1 MKGKKFTAAEKHFQE
16 KETKL
21 RKEMNDWRTVAIE
34 RAEEIVELK
43 EELRQAESTIAQQ
56 QDWIER
62 LLQYTELSLDDIKA
76 ACKKDKAMA
85 ACADMLLGA
94 STFMKVG
101 SCLES
106 SPCTFIES
114 LYITSDR

>member
-34 RAEEIVELK
+34 RAEDIVELK
-43 EELRQAESTIAQQ
+43 EELRQAKSTIVQQ

-76 ACKKDKAMA
+76 ACEKDKAVA
-85 ACADMLLGA
+85 ACADLLIGA
-94 STFMKVG
+94 SRFFLV
-101 SCLES
+101 
-106 SPCTFIES
+106 
-114 LYITSDR
+114 

>member
-34 RAEEIVELK
+34 RAEDIVELE
-43 EELRQAESTIAQQ
+43 EELRQAKSTIAQQ

-62 LLQYTELSLDDIKA
+62 LLHYTELSLDDIKA
-76 ACKKDKAMA
+76 ACEKDKAVA
-85 ACADMLLGA
+85 ACADLLIGA
-94 STFMKVG
+94 RRFFRV
-101 SCLES
+101 
-106 SPCTFIES
+106 
-114 LYITSDR
+114 

>member
-16 KETKL
+16 KEAKL

-43 EELRQAESTIAQQ
+43 EELGQAKSTIAQQ

-76 ACKKDKAMA
+76 ACEKDKAVA
-85 ACADMLLGA
+85 ACADLLIGA
-94 STFMKVG
+94 SRFFRV
-101 SCLES
+101 
-106 SPCTFIES
+106 
-114 LYITSDR
+114 

>member
-34 RAEEIVELK
+34 RAEDIVELE
-43 EELRQAESTIAQQ
+43 EELRQAKSTIVQQ

-62 LLQYTELSLDDIKA
+62 LLQYTELSHDDIKA
-76 ACKKDKAMA
+76 ACEKDKAVA
-85 ACADMLLGA
+85 ACADLLIGA
-94 STFMKVG
+94 SRFFRV
-101 SCLES
+101 
-106 SPCTFIES
+106 
-114 LYITSDR
+114 

>member
-16 KETKL
+16 KEAKL

-43 EELRQAESTIAQQ
+43 EELRQAKSTIAQQ

-62 LLQYTELSLDDIKA
+62 LLQYTELSLEDIKA
-76 ACKKDKAMA
+76 ACEKDKAVA
-85 ACADMLLGA
+85 ACADLLIGA
-94 STFMKVG
+94 SRFFRV
-101 SCLES
+101 
-106 SPCTFIES
+106 
-114 LYITSDR
+114 